1 MLLTKSVSSTL
12 EYIASRIMGAFT
24 INYGQIVESVVTE
37 CIVSNVDVGDN
48 SKQSNGERILAI
60 WDSGATSSII
70 TRNIIDKLKLQ
81 PVGVCQVAGI
91 HGTEYEYTY
100 YVDLMVPGEMT
111 FKTLEVTEGDLEDV
125 DVLIGMDV
133 ISQGDF
139 CISNGNNETIVA
151 FRSPAGEPIIF

>member
-1 MLLTKSVSSTL
+1 
-12 EYIASRIMGAFT
+12 MGAFS

-37 CIVSNVDVGDN
+37 CIVSNVDEEDS
-48 SKQSNGERILAI
+48 SKQNNGGVRCLAI

-70 TRNIIDKLKLQ
+70 TRNIIDNLKLQ

-100 YVDLMVPGEMT
+100 YINLTVPGDMT
-111 FKTLEVTEGDLEDV
+111 FKTLEVSEGDLEDV
-125 DVLIGMDV
+125 DFLVGMDV

-151 FRSPAGEPIIF
+151 FRSPPGEPIKF